1 MKLSFERLQ
10 QIILEETIKLLQENE
25 VSARAVDKITGVS
38 RGSTARARS
47 ANLQRVMTSAEREAQ
62 RAAKDVAG
70 RQAAQAARQAAL
82 KTAREGAAKVTQQYG
97 LKGSER
103 LITVKLLQKYPALIN
118 SPERLVK
125 LVRPAAAAITGPA
138 AASAAT
144 TALAAGGKSALR
156 TALANAIRGAFTAGL
171 AGGPVGLLA
180 GLVTQTAAVLAYQY
194 LQKGARENKERIRDT
209 IVRVIHK
216 NARNVTSMERRR
228 LKAFI
233 RGMGDAKEVREEF
246 PQLLDKAKAQLSL
259 ANAREAERKRKEQEM
274 YAGAEEFETQAM
286 ADQADADYAAQQAQL
301 DDYEQQQAA
310 MEDPLMSTEPGL
322 DPADG
327 VADLRPPVV
336 PADGKKTKRRRVG
349 SLARKARIQRR
360 LNTKIGRSME
370 QVQAA
375 VGAEET
381 GRYDRDTYNK
391 IVAWQKANLPAT
403 RISRG
408 KRISNYDGLVGPVT
422 FRKMM
427 DQGMGAL
434 KKAGAGML
442 DRSTTARSQSELD
455 RAKDRMDQSKKLLDD
470 YLKSMTSMQS
480 KLTPE
485 DGEEIRQ
492 GVKQFQAQADED
504 RKEYLAL
511 KKKADA
517 ERVAQKRRGATKRI
531 ASRTKNIEKSL

>member
-1 MKLSFERLQ
+1 LFYNGDLYLMKLSFERLQ

-38 RGSTARARS
+38 QQRTAGARA
-47 ANLQRVMTSAEREAQ
+47 ANLEKAMKGRAVQSAKA
-62 RAAKDVAG
+62 RAANIARTASLNATERRLAWRLVYQYPSLRTKDV
-70 RQAAQAARQAAL
+70 
-82 KTAREGAAKVTQQYG
+82 
-97 LKGSER
+97 
-103 LITVKLLQKYPALIN
+103 
-118 SPERLVK
+118 VK

-180 GLVTQTAAVLAYQY
+180 GLVTQTAAVLAYEY
-194 LQKGARENKERIRDT
+194 RQKGARENKERIRDT

-246 PQLLDKAKAQLSL
+246 PQLLG
-259 ANAREAERKRKEQEM
+259 KEQEM

-310 MEDPLMSTEPGL
+310 MEDPLMSVDPLMSTEPGL

-381 GRYDRDTYNK
+381 GKYDRDTYKK
-391 IVAWQKANLPAT
+391 IVAWQKANLPPT

-408 KRISNYDGLVGPVT
+408 KKISNYDGLVGPVT

-434 KKAGAGML
+434 RKAGAGML

-470 YLKSMTSMQS
+470 YLKSMMSMQS
-480 KLTPE
+480 KLTPKE
-485 DGEEIRQ
+485 GEEIRQ
-492 GVKQFQAQADED
+492 GVKQFKAQADED

-511 KKKADA
+511 KKKADS
-517 ERVAQKRRGATKRI
+517 ERVAQKRRGATKRM
-531 ASRTKNIEKSL
+531 ASRTKNIEKNL

>member
-10 QIILEETIKLLQENE
+10 QIILEETLKVLQEKTAE
-25 VSARAVDKITGVS
+25 QRALEKLTGVS
-38 RGSTARARS
+38 RNPGTARMQARNLEKAMRSRAVQS
-47 ANLQRVMTSAEREAQ
+47 AKA
-62 RAAKDVAG
+62 RAANIARTASLNATERRLAWRLVYQYPSLRTKDV
-70 RQAAQAARQAAL
+70 
-82 KTAREGAAKVTQQYG
+82 
-97 LKGSER
+97 
-103 LITVKLLQKYPALIN
+103 
-118 SPERLVK
+118 VK
-125 LVRPAAAAITGPA
+125 LVKPAAAAITGPA

-144 TALAAGGKSALR
+144 TALATGGKSALKSAFVN
-156 TALANAIRGAFTAGL
+156 ALKGAATAGL
-171 AGGPVGLLA
+171 RGGAMGGIAGAV
-180 GLVTQTAAVLAYQY
+180 VMTAAEILLIQY
-194 LQKGARENKERIRDT
+194 LEKGARENKERISDN
-209 IVRVIHK
+209 IVRIIHK
-216 NARNVTSMERRR
+216 NARNITSMEKRR

-310 MEDPLMSTEPGL
+310 EEDPLMSVDPLMSTEPGL

-327 VADLRPPVV
+327 VADLGPPVV

-408 KRISNYDGLVGPVT
+408 KKVSNYDGLVGPVT

-470 YLKSMTSMQS
+470 YLKSMMSMQS

-492 GVKQFQAQADED
+492 GLKQFRAQADED
-504 RKEYLAL
+504 EKEYLAL
-511 KKKADA
+511 KRKADS
-517 ERVAQKRRGATKRI
+517 ERITQKRRGATKRM
-531 ASRTKNIEKSL
+531 ASRAKNIENSL